1 VTPVD
6 TIDLFDLGVFADGPP
21 HVLFQRL
28 RDEAPV
34 CRLPEPNGPGYWAVT
49 RYADVFEVSRHP
61 DLFGSHPNTM
71 IHDPEDGGA
80 GAGEIMLNQDPP
92 RHTQLRKLVNRGFTP
107 RQINQ
112 LEPRIRDIVDRLLDA
127 AGDEFD
133 LVKDVA
139 VELPLQVIAELV
151 GVPDDERHAVFAC
164 TERMMSIGDP
174 ELGGTEADARE
185 AMAEMFEYADR
196 LAAERA
202 HGDGSDLLSVLL
214 AAEVDGERL
223 SQLDVDLFFM
233 LLMNAGS
240 ETTRN
245 LITGGMLT
253 LFEHPDQR
261 QQLQSDPALLS
272 SAIEE
277 MLRWVTPVMHF
288 RRTARADTELAG
300 QDIRAGDK
308 VVMWYSSANR
318 DEAAFDRA
326 DEFDVE
332 RSPNDHVAFGA
343 GGPHFCLGA
352 SLARLEA
359 RVMFEALLTRMPN
372 LAQAGP
378 IRRLR
383 SNFINGIKELP
394 VRINAA

>member
-1 VTPVD
+1 MTPVD
-6 TIDLFDLGVFADGPP
+6 TIDLFDLDVFADGPP
-21 HVLFQRL
+21 HELFRRL
-28 RDEAPV
+28 REEAPV
-34 CRLPEPNGPGYWAVT
+34 CRLPEPDGPGYWAVT

-71 IHDPEDGGA
+71 IHDPDDGGA

-127 AGDEFD
+127 AGEEFD
-133 LVKDVA
+133 LVTDVA

-151 GVPDDERHAVFAC
+151 GVPEEERHTVFAC

-202 HGDGSDLLSVLL
+202 TGDGSDLLSVLL

-261 QQLQSDPALLS
+261 ARLQSDLTLLP

-300 QDIRAGDK
+300 QAIQAGDK

-318 DEAAFDRA
+318 DELAFTGA
-326 DEFDVE
+326 DNFDLE
-332 RSPNDHVAFGA
+332 RSPNDHAAFGA

-359 RVMFEALLTRMPN
+359 RVMFESLLTRMPN
-372 LAQAGP
+372 LVQAGP

-394 VRINAA
+394 VRNNAA